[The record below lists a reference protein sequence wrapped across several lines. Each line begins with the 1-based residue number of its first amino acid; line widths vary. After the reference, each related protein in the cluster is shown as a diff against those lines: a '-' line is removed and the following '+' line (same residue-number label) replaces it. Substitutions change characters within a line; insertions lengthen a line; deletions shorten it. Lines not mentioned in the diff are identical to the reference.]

1 MEQTGRLFKQRRLST
16 TWLKSQI
23 TQPHKLWDAMPKQPS
38 QEELQIASPK
48 FIREES
54 MSRKTE
60 FKGTAASRRRAR
72 RANLQSQEAI
82 SSDKLHRPTPSR
94 VVLQCKLKPA
104 MRAEVITLTT
114 LTRKYEGSTCL
125 PNVALY
131 AAGYRKS
138 KQLTAR

>member
-1 MEQTGRLFKQRRLST
+1 
-16 TWLKSQI
+16 
-23 TQPHKLWDAMPKQPS
+23 
-38 QEELQIASPK
+38 
-48 FIREES
+48 

-114 LTRKYEGSTCL
+114 LTRKYEGNLSSERSSLRGRLPEIKTTDGEMINSFANYLFLPCL
-125 PNVALY
+125 
-131 AAGYRKS
+131 S
-138 KQLTAR
+138 

>member
-1 MEQTGRLFKQRRLST
+1 
-16 TWLKSQI
+16 
-23 TQPHKLWDAMPKQPS
+23 
-38 QEELQIASPK
+38 
-48 FIREES
+48 

-138 KQLTAR
+138 KQLTAI

>member
-1 MEQTGRLFKQRRLST
+1 
-16 TWLKSQI
+16 
-23 TQPHKLWDAMPKQPS
+23 
-38 QEELQIASPK
+38 
-48 FIREES
+48 

-94 VVLQCKLKPA
+94 VALQCKRKPA

-114 LTRKYEGSTCL
+114 LTRKYEGSTYL
-125 PNVALY
+125 PNVAIY